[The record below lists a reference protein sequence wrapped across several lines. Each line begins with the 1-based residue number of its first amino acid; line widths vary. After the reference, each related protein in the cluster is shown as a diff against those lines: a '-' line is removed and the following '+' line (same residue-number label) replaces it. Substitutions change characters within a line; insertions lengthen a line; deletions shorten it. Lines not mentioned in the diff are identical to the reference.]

1 MLEEEEEDDE
11 EDVDENGYEDED
23 EEEEEDEDASDLAV
37 DKDKNGEGG
46 EKTAANIGRSEAGK
60 SHDRKTGGEN
70 GAGGGS
76 GKVDV
81 DVIEKS
87 VKVGE
92 RIRGLYFPEQHP

>member
-11 EDVDENGYEDED
+11 EDVDENGYEDE
-23 EEEEEDEDASDLAV
+23 EEEDDEDASDLAV

-60 SHDRKTGGEN
+60 SHDRKAGGEN
-70 GAGGGS
+70 GAGGGT

-81 DVIEKS
+81 NVT
-87 VKVGE
+87 
-92 RIRGLYFPEQHP
+92 L